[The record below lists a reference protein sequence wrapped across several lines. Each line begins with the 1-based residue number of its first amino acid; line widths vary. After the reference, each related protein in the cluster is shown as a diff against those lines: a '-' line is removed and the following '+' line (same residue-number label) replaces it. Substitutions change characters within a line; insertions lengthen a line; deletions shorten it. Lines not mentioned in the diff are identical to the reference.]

1 MNVKHNNNRPYY
13 NNMRNNGY
21 IQRARIILM
30 PINNKQ
36 QAFINEYMVNG
47 HNATQAYVKAYPD
60 AKTGHRAS
68 SARLLANVSVSK
80 AIQGLMAKAGA
91 ETGWSVAQALK
102 KLNAAYDVAET
113 TKQSAG
119 MVASVVAANRM
130 FGLDKDS
137 QANPDQ
143 PLPLTPDQHQE
154 AIRAA
159 NVVLADTTT
168 SQEAS

>member
-1 MNVKHNNNRPYY
+1 
-13 NNMRNNGY
+13 
-21 IQRARIILM
+21 M
-30 PINNKQ
+30 PINDKQ

-47 HNATQAYVKAYPD
+47 HNVKQAYKKAYPN
-60 AKTGHRAS
+60 S
-68 SARLLANVSVSK
+68 SDKACESNGKRLISKDKISK

-102 KLNAAYDVAET
+102 KLNAAYDVANL

-143 PLPLTPDQHQE
+143 PLPMTDKQLAE
-154 AIRAA
+154 CNRAA
-159 NVVLADTTT
+159 NVALSDNSTA
-168 SQEAS
+168 QEA